1 MTATV
6 KVDSG
11 GYHANSG
18 RGSGRSQRGQPARQ
32 HPCPPGT
39 LSPTATA
46 KALATSVTDET
57 AAMPAA
63 VVTMSAQL
71 PSGGSDGGGGGG
83 DWGGWG
89 CGGLA

>member
-1 MTATV
+1 MTQTM

-11 GYHANSG
+11 GYHDNSG
-18 RGSGRSQRGQPARQ
+18 RGGGRSQRRQLTRQ
-32 HPCPPGT
+32 HPFPPGT

-57 AAMPAA
+57 ASMPAA
-63 VVTMSAQL
+63 AVAMSARL
-71 PSGGSDGGGGGG
+71 PSDGSDGGSGGG

-89 CGGLA
+89 CNGLT